1 MSIHILKF
9 KSYVTQ
15 VHFKFSYFQKII
27 LYFYVIRTPVETGRK
42 LNVRKTLLLIRLRHQ
57 GRLQL
62 QRKRL
67 TKSAFEFPQN
77 VRIDGKHGV
86 LYIALC
92 QKKKRYGKTKILWVC
107 KNIDLII
114 FYN

>member
-1 MSIHILKF
+1 M
-9 KSYVTQ
+9 
-15 VHFKFSYFQKII
+15 HFKFSYFQKII

-92 QKKKRYGKTKILWVC
+92 QKKRDMERQKFFGFVRI
-107 KNIDLII
+107 
-114 FYN
+114 